1 MQKSELLKNEFLENK
16 CFIVAELSANH
27 GGDIEIAKETIKAAK
42 RTGADAIKL
51 QTYLPSTMT
60 LNSDKEDFI
69 IRGGTIWDGRNLY
82 ELYQEAFLPWE
93 WHKELFE
100 FAKKE
105 NIICFSTPFDN
116 TAVDLLES
124 LNNPIYKIA
133 SFEIVDIPL
142 IKYVASKGKPII
154 ISTGIATYN
163 YIALAIKTCR
173 EAGNNDITILKCT
186 SSYPSPIKE
195 SNLKMIPK
203 FAKEFSVK
211 TGLSDHTIGNIAP
224 ILSIAL
230 GAKVIEKHFIL
241 NHDVGGPD
249 ASFSMDEKEF
259 TALVKD
265 IRNAEAALGNE
276 TFELTD
282 KQISGR
288 RYGRSIYVSKHIKAG
303 EKLTEEN
310 IKIVRPNFG
319 LAPKNYFQVLGK
331 TVNKNLSYGDRL
343 NLKDINH

>member
-1 MQKSELLKNEFLENK
+1 LLKNNIMESK

-60 LNSDKEDFI
+60 LDSDKEDFI
-69 IRGGTIWDGRNLY
+69 VKGGTVWDGRNLY
-82 ELYQEAFLPWE
+82 ELYEEASLPWE

-100 FAKKE
+100 FAREE
-105 NIICFSTPFDN
+105 NIICFSTPFDK

-154 ISTGIATYN
+154 MSTGIAN
-163 YIALAIKTCR
+163 YDDISLAIKTCR
-173 EAGNNDITILKCT
+173 DEGNNDITILKCT
-186 SSYPSPIKE
+186 SSYPAPVQE
-195 SNLKMIPK
+195 ANLKMIHK
-203 FAKEFSVK
+203 FAKEFNVK
-211 TGLSDHTIGNIAP
+211 TGLSDHTIGNLVP
-224 ILSIAL
+224 ILSIAM

-265 IRNAEAALGNE
+265 IRNAELAIGKE
-276 TFELTD
+276 TFNLTE
-282 KQISGR
+282 KQILGR
-288 RYGRSIYVSKHIKAG
+288 RYGRSIYVNKEIKVG
-303 EKLTEEN
+303 EKITEDN
-310 IKIVRPNFG
+310 IKIVRPSFG
-319 LAPKNYFQVLGK
+319 LAPKHYFEVMGK
-331 TVNKNLSYGDRL
+331 SVNKNLSHGDRL
-343 NLKDINH
+343 NLEDINN

>member
-1 MQKSELLKNEFLENK
+1 MESK

-60 LNSDKEDFI
+60 LDSDKDDFI
-69 IRGGTIWDGRNLY
+69 VKGGTVWDGRNLY
-82 ELYQEAFLPWE
+82 ELYKEASLPWE

-105 NIICFSTPFDN
+105 NIICFSTPFDK

-124 LNNPIYKIA
+124 LTNPIYKIA
-133 SFEIVDIPL
+133 AFQIVDIPL

-154 ISTGIATYN
+154 MSTGIAN
-163 YIALAIKTCR
+163 YDDIALAIRTCR
-173 EAGNNDITILKCT
+173 DEGNNDITILKCT
-186 SSYPSPIKE
+186 SSYPAPVDQA
-195 SNLKMIPK
+195 NLKMINK
-203 FAKEFSVK
+203 FAKEFNVK
-211 TGLSDHTIGNIAP
+211 VGLSDHTIGNLVP
-224 ILSIAL
+224 ILSIAM

-265 IRNAEAALGNE
+265 IRNAELSIGND
-276 TFELTD
+276 TFELTE

-288 RYGRSIYVSKHIKAG
+288 RYARSIYVNKEIKAG
-303 EKLTEEN
+303 DIITEDN
-310 IKIVRPNFG
+310 IKIVRPSFG
-319 LAPKNYFQVLGK
+319 LSPKYYFEIIGK
-331 TVNKNLSYGDRL
+331 SVNKNLSHGDRL
-343 NLKDINH
+343 NLEDINK